1 LMVFDSATS
10 TETPLLKIPKGFSM
24 IDLSPRGRFAL
35 LKRGGM
41 ALRPL
46 VVVAVGSGKQHVLNT
61 PGGTFLGALMM
72 EFHWRSRQPG
82 ESFWSPDGRRLMIQS
97 IGLEGRRGVWRTW
110 LYTVPD
116 DWP

>member
-1 LMVFDSATS
+1 
-10 TETPLLKIPKGFSM
+10 G
-24 IDLSPRGRFAL
+24 
-35 LKRGGM
+35 KR
-41 ALRPL
+41 
-46 VVVAVGSGKQHVLNT
+46 HVLNT
-61 PGGTFLGALMM
+61 PGSTLLCAIMM
-72 EFHWRSRQPG
+72 DSYGRWRYVG